1 MNTDSVAK
9 LFPII
14 DTHQHLWDVNKV
26 RPPWLQNAGKLNRSF
41 VMADYLQATAGLNVV
56 KTVYMEVDAAPADR
70 IAEAEYVTEICK
82 RGDSP
87 MVAAVI
93 SGSPDSPDFGDYL
106 KRFKTNRY
114 IKGLRSLLHRPNTP
128 AGTCLKSAYV
138 RGVQLLGEIGWS
150 FDICIH
156 AASLS
161 DGARLVDAC
170 PGTRFI
176 LDHCGNA
183 NVQWAANAPEREQWQ
198 HDIAQLAQRKHIVCK
213 ISGIIASA
221 KPDVWKP
228 DDLAPYVKHCIA
240 EFGWDRVMFAG
251 DWPVCTKTATFKQW
265 VETLKTIVADA
276 TDEQKRKLFHDN
288 AVKFYVL

>member
-1 MNTDSVAK
+1 MANVI
-9 LFPII
+9 PII
-14 DTHQHLWDVNKV
+14 DTHQHLWDLTKL
-26 RPPWLQNAGKLNRSF
+26 RPPWLEKAGKLNRSF
-41 VMADYLQATAGLNVV
+41 VMADYLEATAGLNVV
-56 KTVYMEVDAAPADR
+56 KTVYMEVGVAPADR
-70 IAEAEYVTEICK
+70 IAEAEYVTDLCQ
-82 RGDSP
+82 RADSP

-93 SGSPDSPDFGDYL
+93 SGSPDAPDFGDYL
-106 KRFKTNRY
+106 KRFKDNRY
-114 IKGLRSLLHRPNTP
+114 IKGLRSMLHRPDTP

-138 RGVQLLGEIGWS
+138 RGVQRLGEIGWS
-150 FDICIH
+150 FDICIR
-156 AASLS
+156 AANLS
-161 DGARLVDAC
+161 DAARLVDAC

-198 HDIAQLAQRKHIVCK
+198 HDIAQLARRKQIVCK
-213 ISGIIASA
+213 ISGIVASA

-265 VETLKTIVADA
+265 VQALQTIVADA
-276 TDEQKRKLFHDN
+276 TEEQKRKLFHDN
-288 AVKFYVL
+288 AVRFYRI